1 MENVNIIKLNE
12 SRDFVEKAKEKM
24 ENIRQFYKEM
34 MIDTGKSQELEEQ
47 IEKEAEATKKM
58 VRVAGTI
65 ATVALIFVPADG
77 PFGEIATLFATPA
90 LCALVDVCADIR
102 KKAIITGKR
111 SIEKYVLNV
120 DGSNEKIEGF
130 NLNNKEAFIKDFK
143 ELKKAVDGVRS
154 L

>member
-24 ENIRQFYKEM
+24 ENIRQLYKEK

-77 PFGEIATLFATPA
+77 PFGEIATLVATPA

-102 KKAIITGKR
+102 KKTIITGKR

-120 DGSNEKIEGF
+120 DGSNEKIEAF

>member
-24 ENIRQFYKEM
+24 ENIRQFYKEK

-102 KKAIITGKR
+102 KKTIITGKR

-120 DGSNEKIEGF
+120 DGSNEKIEAF